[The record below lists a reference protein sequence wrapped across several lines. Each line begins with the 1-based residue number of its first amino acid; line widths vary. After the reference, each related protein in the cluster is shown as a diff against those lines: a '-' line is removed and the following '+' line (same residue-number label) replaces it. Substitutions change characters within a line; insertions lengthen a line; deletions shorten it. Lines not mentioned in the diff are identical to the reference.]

1 MRAAF
6 RATLF
11 CAALGAT
18 PALPAADDPL
28 PSPLDLGQAL
38 ALAAEHPAVRLE
50 GPLPPLP
57 APRAPLMLDCEE
69 LAFGAAA
76 DETRNRVGT
85 ELVGPAV
92 AQELRIVER
101 FLDVLLADLSFSSD
115 NEALAVAYILF
126 DRARARGE
134 LGQVSELRV
143 AELEAEYQDV
153 LRQRVASE
161 LSQRLTRALLAQALG
176 RPGELPRDLI
186 EPALPEAPEHL
197 PLPAE
202 VAAAAAAGNPWL
214 GSLKADGD
222 SARTRLVE
230 MAAAQQAFEL
240 LLRLEALEAVGRYA
254 RIESSL
260 RELKLE
266 ESRTLYEQEVRADLG
281 YSMSQQT
288 RARLREQRV
297 AYCRALTLAEL
308 AALQGRPVWPPV
320 MTED

>member
-1 MRAAF
+1 MRDAF

-11 CAALGAT
+11 CAALSGS
-18 PALPAADDPL
+18 PALAAADAPL
-28 PSPLDLGQAL
+28 PSPLDLQQAL
-38 ALAAEHPAVRLE
+38 AYAAEHPSVDLGGTRS
-50 GPLPPLP
+50 PLPE
-57 APRAPLMLDCEE
+57 PRAPLMLDCDE
-69 LAFGAAA
+69 LAFGTAG
-76 DETRNRVGT
+76 DEARNRVGT

-92 AQELRIVER
+92 AQELRILER
-101 FLDVLLADLSFSSD
+101 FVDVLLADLRFSSD

-176 RPGELPRDLI
+176 RSGDLPRDLS
-186 EPALPEAPEHL
+186 EPALPAAPERL
-197 PLPAE
+197 PAPAE

-214 GSLKADGD
+214 ASLKAGGD
-222 SARTRLVE
+222 PARARLVD
-230 MAAAQQAFEL
+230 MAVAQQAFEL
-240 LLRLEALEAVGRYA
+240 LLRLEALDAVGRYA
-254 RIESSL
+254 RIESGL

-308 AALQGRPVWPPV
+308 AALQGRPAWPLGK
-320 MTED
+320 TED